1 MPKGG
6 GQKPVSRCKGNSKR
20 KKSEDIT
27 ITKPLITA
35 PVVCTT
41 SFTSTEK
48 SVPLHDNHT
57 IGTSN
62 HSSLLMPPSSCSSSS
77 SEMPQSEPSP
87 MSGHGNFARFGAIYP
102 GCQLQSPIPQTYPMS
117 YKLIQCHLL
126 IQVIHLILCKYESSF
141 IM

>member
-6 GQKPVSRCKGNSKR
+6 GQKAVSRRKGNSKR

-35 PVVCTT
+35 PVVCTVCTT

-62 HSSLLMPPSSCSSSS
+62 HSSLLMPLSSCLSSS

-87 MSGHGNFARFGAIYP
+87 MSEHGNFAGFGAIYP

-117 YKLIQCHLL
+117 YNTYPVSFANPGYSFDTLL
-126 IQVIHLILCKYESSF
+126 I
-141 IM
+141 